1 MRFYKEFYG
10 FLFEFNSWVEYFKFL
25 LARLCGFLFAV
36 FVIFLVL
43 MYFANYYE

>member
-25 LARLCGFLFAV
+25 LARLCGLLLAV